1 MVKIDPAGTFFLIYS
16 KSRKF
21 KNCYIP
27 PLAVKRQRT
36 CYQSFTRPIVEAP
49 KSPENEESLLAVIN
63 YVQSTVLDERELVT
77 LDRLVEVYENALPRK
92 GKKLHKRTLT
102 DKVIAH
108 FCGKVSMWSP
118 KYGEAF
124 LFNEEIK
131 KGEIIE
137 ILFKKIEQAK
147 EQKAPSLQTQIKNVG
162 KLIKKNIK
170 NLPDTYTSWPPN
182 EDELISS
189 KTHIPAEL
197 ELFMTTVLTATPI
210 SRLSERKKAIISSLC
225 EDVIYNSRAGRFRC
239 SKQTKLGFCIKRKT
253 GSKTLVG
260 WMNKFGH
267 CISYDDVNYL
277 ETILAMDAMYNES
290 IRSFCPSL
298 ILPSIFVTFVW
309 DNNDINPESIKG
321 VSMHVTNGIV
331 IQLKHESNNQTR
343 RISQRLNTNRKRS
356 FEAVENPLLKY
367 NSTKKRDGPENKK
380 LPKENESDL
389 FRACE
394 LLNFFWAFLRAH
406 SNLVPGWKGFNYLI
420 TPEPNDQ
427 VHNICYLPA
436 INKSPTKMDAV
447 LELLTQSKIK
457 AEKLGLAETDVVLD
471 QAIYAKACEILM
483 NPVYKELKDFIVL
496 RMGAFHAQCIFIA
509 VIGKRFADA
518 GLRDWIIEG
527 DLIGSGSLEG
537 VLNGKQYNYATRVL
551 ENVYDALSRFKVENF
566 KEWIRERGKASENI
580 LERVI
585 SSSDFELCK
594 EKPTLE
600 ALSAVFDDT
609 EFIELI
615 ELHEKVLKNERGPT
629 STFWYSFIEMMDI
642 LFNFQRSIKLGD
654 WNLHLET
661 TKKMI
666 PWFFA
671 YDRPNYSR
679 FFTYYWSDMVQL
691 PTSHPNIYEEFKNG
705 NFAVQRTCGKFNKV
719 PSDQAIEQTINRDQ
733 KCHGGIKGYSTSPGT
748 IQRWV
753 LTSHIAS
760 KCINDIEN
768 SFGKTKKPTI
778 PKDLGKSR
786 HTFNNCTVE
795 KAYEV
800 LNCWGSPFQKRDAL
814 INVSS
819 GHKASPLVE
828 NDLIKAVGKGE
839 TAMKS
844 FIRDRIETSQK
855 LFYDPITKLKLKTFS
870 YMTTKTT
877 MKINDKLVTLAAER
891 SMFGRLLVIA
901 KCESGIS
908 LRQVLQYSLSPIPW
922 ALGLPDGTMVKT
934 MKSKL
939 MSK

>member
-1 MVKIDPAGTFFLIYS
+1 MADGKAKRSIEYYPLMIHSTTPPSTKKKNKRLVLTPKRRS
-16 KSRKF
+16 KKTQELVSRCILHHANSGASAQNLKLRKF
-21 KNCYIP
+21 SQNALDKVKNASEIRKDDKVIHLVRDLNLEISNELQFHNECYGIYTHSTTLKRIQKRYAEEETTSNDDDDDDDSN
-27 PLAVKRQRT
+27 PLRRSNRKRDRCGRVLADVECCICYKKKCMKGGGYEPVTKCTTRQAAETLQRYALACDSNPNLRAYMSGLNWNSIVVPQEIHYHRT

-124 LFNEEIK
+124 LFNEEIE

-594 EKPTLE
+594 EKVL
-600 ALSAVFDDT
+600 F
-609 EFIELI
+609 EF
-615 ELHEKVLKNERGPT
+615 N
-629 STFWYSFIEMMDI
+629 
-642 LFNFQRSIKLGD
+642 Q
-654 WNLHLET
+654 
-661 TKKMI
+661 
-666 PWFFA
+666 
-671 YDRPNYSR
+671 
-679 FFTYYWSDMVQL
+679 
-691 PTSHPNIYEEFKNG
+691 
-705 NFAVQRTCGKFNKV
+705 TCF
-719 PSDQAIEQTINRDQ
+719 
-733 KCHGGIKGYSTSPGT
+733 
-748 IQRWV
+748 
-753 LTSHIAS
+753 
-760 KCINDIEN
+760 
-768 SFGKTKKPTI
+768 
-778 PKDLGKSR
+778 
-786 HTFNNCTVE
+786 
-795 KAYEV
+795 
-800 LNCWGSPFQKRDAL
+800 
-814 INVSS
+814 
-819 GHKASPLVE
+819 
-828 NDLIKAVGKGE
+828 
-839 TAMKS
+839 
-844 FIRDRIETSQK
+844 
-855 LFYDPITKLKLKTFS
+855 
-870 YMTTKTT
+870 
-877 MKINDKLVTLAAER
+877 
-891 SMFGRLLVIA
+891 
-901 KCESGIS
+901 
-908 LRQVLQYSLSPIPW
+908 
-922 ALGLPDGTMVKT
+922 
-934 MKSKL
+934 
-939 MSK
+939 